1 MLREETRAEEGVAA
15 ELLTRDAPGDSEGI
29 IVTRL
34 TAQVSRYTL
43 SRVTRRVTQ
52 HSCYDTRSGLTEPLM
67 LVISRSSKSAQI

>member
-1 MLREETRAEEGVAA
+1 MAA
-15 ELLTRDAPGDSEGI
+15 ELLTSDAPGDSEGI

-52 HSCYDTRSGLTEPLM
+52 HSCCDTRLTEPLM

>member
-1 MLREETRAEEGVAA
+1 MVA
-15 ELLTRDAPGDSEGI
+15 ELLTSDAPGDSEGI

-43 SRVTRRVTQ
+43 SRVTRRMTQ
-52 HSCYDTRSGLTEPLM
+52 HSCCCDTRVGLTEPLM